1 MSSAVS
7 LSPAELAGST
17 IDQAPARPLAQQA
30 MIDVLR
36 EPRARAGLLWIGL
49 LALAALFAPFIASS
63 HPIAMKVAGKWSSPL
78 LEHLTPADVVLVI
91 AAVVVALLIGFR
103 RLSFRRSLLILMMTL
118 AVSIPLAIRFVNP
131 PQTIVYERYRQLERE
146 GKVQAIYR
154 TPIPYS
160 ANDRLRDLPEMRLTG
175 PSPQHWLGT
184 ESSGAD
190 LLSRIIHASRI
201 ALAIGFISQGI
212 AVVLG
217 VFVGGVMGY
226 YVGKI
231 DILGMRV
238 IEVFEAVPRLFLLIT
253 FAAFFGRNLYMM
265 MAIIGLTGWTGDARF
280 IRSEFLR
287 LRNQDFVQAA
297 RAAGLPIRSILF
309 RHMLPNGIAPVLVSA
324 SFGVA
329 SAILLEATLSFL
341 GLGLVDEPSWGE
353 MLNQARAGGV
363 SFFWWIAIFPG
374 LMIFL
379 TVFAYNLIGEALRDA
394 IDPKLRGVN

>member
-226 YVGKI
+226 YVGKN

>member
-379 TVFAYNLIGEALRDA
+379 TVFAYNQIGEALRDA
-394 IDPKLRGVN
+394 IYPKLRGVN